1 MQNENPIPAPRP
13 GDPCV
18 MVVYGGRGDLARR
31 KLVPSL
37 YNLARNG
44 YLNRQFALIGLA
56 RTEMSDAEF
65 RTMMTD
71 AVQEF
76 AGVPLDAKVWE
87 PLVNRLFYV
96 PGNFDD
102 PAA

>member
-1 MQNENPIPAPRP
+1 MQNDNPTPERSGLDSVGPIQNPKSKIQNGLPSPRP

-18 MVVYGGRGDLARR
+18 MVAYGGRGDLARR

-56 RTEMSDAEF
+56 RTEMSDAS
-65 RTMMTD
+65 
-71 AVQEF
+71 
-76 AGVPLDAKVWE
+76 
-87 PLVNRLFYV
+87 
-96 PGNFDD
+96 
-102 PAA
+102 